1 MCLRDSSWTT
11 LPGPGSL
18 GGMTMAPSSLVVS
31 SSSCSF
37 SGLAARDARAHRRRS
52 GHSCSRSRP
61 LVASSASPSGAPIVS
76 WGLPP
81 RRLLGDGGGGLSS
94 SSSSSSSLRRGRR
107 MGQSLVARGVPTGR
121 GRGLSAKN
129 QRLSKEYTP
138 SKSKSVNVSMEEPS
152 SNAKGFWVGV
162 GLLFIF
168 LPLVILGIALV
179 TGDATPGT
187 GSFAPM

>member
-1 MCLRDSSWTT
+1 
-11 LPGPGSL
+11 
-18 GGMTMAPSSLVVS
+18 
-31 SSSCSF
+31 
-37 SGLAARDARAHRRRS
+37 
-52 GHSCSRSRP
+52 
-61 LVASSASPSGAPIVS
+61 
-76 WGLPP
+76 
-81 RRLLGDGGGGLSS
+81 
-94 SSSSSSSLRRGRR
+94 

-152 SNAKGFWVGV
+152 SNAKGFWVGI

>member
-1 MCLRDSSWTT
+1 MN
-11 LPGPGSL
+11 
-18 GGMTMAPSSLVVS
+18 MAIMPSSLVLMS

-37 SGLAARDARAHRRRS
+37 SGLAARAPRAARRRS
-52 GHSCSRSRP
+52 LWSCSLKSP
-61 LVASSASPSGAPIVS
+61 LVASSASASFSGAPKLS
-76 WGLPP
+76 WVLPRR

-152 SNAKGFWVGV
+152 SNAKGFWVGI